1 MGMTLESQIPQNLT
15 LSSNPT
21 LLDTPHSQNLE
32 VLVYPGLP
40 SCLPISP
47 SPPRLKGKG
56 LTNSS
61 LIDPGLGLRI
71 E

>member
-1 MGMTLESQIPQNLT
+1 MGMTLESQ
-15 LSSNPT
+15 NPPESDFT
-21 LLDTPHSQNLE
+21 FQSILLDSPHSQNLE